1 MRRTH
6 RIVYELIIL
15 PLYGVCENS
24 YLDYRHHSDE
34 LLELYIQPPYIE
46 VPLWLMVM
54 TVKKMPPHEANRFF
68 ELLRTK
74 MDRIFRKTFPPPD
87 GRAAP
92 QTARR
97 SAGGIR
103 ILTE

>member
-1 MRRTH
+1 MSRDNYNPYRIVGAKKIDVWFYEEGDMRRTH

-34 LLELYIQPPYIE
+34 LLELFIQPPYIE
-46 VPLWLMVM
+46 VPHIQENV
-54 TVKKMPPHEANRFF
+54 
-68 ELLRTK
+68 
-74 MDRIFRKTFPPPD
+74 PPPD

-92 QTARR
+92 QTAHR